1 MRDLDQSLRVM
12 NPVPEGRPADEARLK
27 DLLATPRHA
36 VAEPRSSSRPALRW
50 WFAAAA
56 AATATAVAYAVVD
69 PFGTASQP
77 TLALTPAPLAFH
89 QSDRSATDVLKGIA
103 DQVGQ
108 LPDDRPTS
116 WKTEHFVWDSWSLS
130 TRVENI
136 QVTSAVIPEHRET
149 WQKPD
154 GSTRWKTR
162 TLPPTFQNSEQ
173 RQVWEDAGAL
183 GRSPQTTSGSSG
195 ASSVTEPPATEKG
208 MRKWLANGQDMGP
221 GLLYEVVSERFQDH
235 VFSPAQRAA
244 LLRVLADTTGV
255 VYAGTVKDR
264 AGRTGEAFSLTDRFG
279 GLPNK
284 RTLIFDP
291 QTGNLL
297 ADEEQILNDTGKL
310 NVKPYSVIGYVT
322 FVKCERLA

>member
-1 MRDLDQSLRVM
+1 M
-12 NPVPEGRPADEARLK
+12 PAGRAADEARLK
-27 DLLATPRHA
+27 NLLATPQHA
-36 VAEPRSSSRPALRW
+36 VAEPRPSPRPALRW

-56 AATATAVAYAVVD
+56 AATAAAVAYTVVD

-77 TLALTPAPLAFH
+77 AFALTPAPLAYH
-89 QSDRSATDVLKGIA
+89 RSDRSAAEVLKGIA
-103 DQVGQ
+103 DRVGQ
-108 LPDDRPTS
+108 LPDDRPAS
-116 WKTEHFVWDSWSLS
+116 WKTEHFVWNSWSLS
-130 TRVENI
+130 TRVDSI

-154 GSTRWKTR
+154 GSTHWKTR

-173 RQVWEDAGAL
+173 REVWEDAGAL
-183 GRSPQTTSGSSG
+183 GRSAQTTSGSSG
-195 ASSVTEPPATEKG
+195 ASPVTEPPATEEG
-208 MRKWLANGQDMGP
+208 MRKWLANGQDLGP
-221 GLLYEVVSERFQDH
+221 GLLYEVVPERFQEH

-244 LLRVLADTTGV
+244 LLRVLADTKGV

-264 AGRTGEAFSLTDRFG
+264 TGRTGEALSLTDRFG

-291 QTGNLL
+291 RTGNLL

-310 NVKPYSVIGYVT
+310 NVEPYSVIGYVT
-322 FVKCERLA
+322 FVKSERLA